1 MNSFIIRLI
10 LNAVGLWV
18 TTLLPIGIR
27 IGSENYL
34 VTLLVVALIFGI
46 VNALVKPVLT
56 ILTLPLTIITL
67 GIFLLVINALML
79 LLTDFIARAVG
90 LNFRVEGFV
99 AALLGSIVI
108 SIVSFILARV
118 LPDRL

>member
-18 TTLLPIGIR
+18 TTLLPIGIM
-27 IGSENYL
+27 IGSNNYL

-46 VNALVKPVLT
+46 VNALVKPLLT

-90 LNFRVEGFV
+90 LNFHVNGFI

-108 SIVSFILARV
+108 SIVSFILAHV